1 VNFSDFAL
9 DAQIMAGVRDAGYSV
24 PTPIQEHVIPTVLEG
39 RDVIG
44 LAQTG
49 TGKTAA
55 FVLPI
60 LQGLI
65 RSHAKKSGPIHTLVL
80 APTRE
85 LAMQIHQEFASLG
98 RKTGYRSAPVIGG
111 VGQFPQVKALRR
123 ASICVACPGRLL
135 DLLNQRQA
143 DLSHVNTLVLDEA
156 DRMLDMG
163 FMPDIEKIMA
173 RLPERRQTL
182 LFSATMPREIR
193 GLAEKL
199 MTDPKVVQ
207 IDNTKPAAGVSH
219 ALYHV
224 DDSLKPALLL
234 AMLENNETGNV
245 LVFTRTKHRAKSL
258 ALKLCNKGWAA
269 TSLQGNLSQTRRQEA
284 LSGFKNGKYRIMVAT
299 DIAARGIDCK
309 SISHVIN
316 YDVPDTAE
324 AYTHRIGRTGRAER
338 TGVAATL
345 VTRQDLRQVRDIERT
360 LGHAIERLTLD
371 GFDYKSQT
379 PASREPAPV
388 HQRRPPRQGRGNG
401 SYRPGKAPSRHA

>member
-1 VNFSDFAL
+1 MNFSDFAL

-24 PTPIQEHVIPTVLEG
+24 PTPIQEHVIPSVLEG

-65 RSHAKKSGPIHTLVL
+65 RSRAKKSGPIHTLVL

-135 DLLNQRQA
+135 DLINQRQA

-182 LFSATMPREIR
+182 LFSATMPKEIR

-199 MTDPKVVQ
+199 MTDPEVVQ

-224 DDSLKPALLL
+224 DDSLKPAMLL

-284 LSGFKNGKYRIMVAT
+284 LSGFKSGKYRIMVAT

-345 VTRQDLRQVRDIERT
+345 VTRQDLRQVRDIERI
-360 LGHAIERLTLD
+360 LGHAIERRTLD

-379 PASREPAPV
+379 PAPREPVPA
-388 HQRRPPRQGRGNG
+388 HQHRPARQGRGNG
-401 SYRPGKAPSRHA
+401 GYRPGKTTSRHA

>member
-1 VNFSDFAL
+1 MNFSDFAL

-24 PTPIQEHVIPTVLEG
+24 PTPIQERVIPTVLAG
-39 RDVIG
+39 HDVIG

-55 FVLPI
+55 FVLPV

-65 RSHAKKSGPIHTLVL
+65 RSHAKKSGPVHTLVL

-98 RKTGYRSAPVIGG
+98 RKTGFRSAPVIGG

-173 RLPERRQTL
+173 RLPERLQTL
-182 LFSATMPREIR
+182 LFSATMPKEIR
-193 GLAEKL
+193 VLAEKL
-199 MTDPKVVQ
+199 MTDPEVVQ
-207 IDNTKPAAGVSH
+207 IDNTRPAAGVSH

-224 DDSLKPALLL
+224 DDSMKPALLL
-234 AMLENNETGNV
+234 AMLEKNDTGNV

-258 ALKLCNKGWAA
+258 AQKLCNKGWAA

-284 LSGFKNGKYRIMVAT
+284 LSGFKSGKYRIMVAT

-309 SISHVIN
+309 AISHVIN

-360 LGHAIERLTLD
+360 LGHPIEHLTLD
-371 GFDYKSQT
+371 GFDYKSET
-379 PASREPAPV
+379 PSFREPAKAFQP
-388 HQRRPPRQGRGNG
+388 RPARQGRGNG
-401 SYRPGKAPSRHA
+401 GYRPGRTSGRQA

>member
-1 VNFSDFAL
+1 MNFSDFAL

-24 PTPIQEHVIPTVLEG
+24 PTPIQEHVIPSVLEG

-65 RSHAKKSGPIHTLVL
+65 RSRAKKSGPIHTLVL

-98 RKTGYRSAPVIGG
+98 RKTGYHSAPVIGG

-193 GLAEKL
+193 TLAEKL
-199 MTDPKVVQ
+199 MTDPELVQ

-224 DDSLKPALLL
+224 DDSLKPAMLL

-345 VTRQDLRQVRDIERT
+345 VTRQDLRQVRDIERI

-379 PASREPAPV
+379 PVSREPAPA
-388 HQRRPPRQGRGNG
+388 HQRRPARQGRGNG
-401 SYRPGKAPSRHA
+401 GYRPGKAPSRHA